1 MKKED
6 IEISSTKQ
14 GIVVAIDSTG
24 NFQELLA
31 ELRIRLKDS
40 PAEDWSS
47 EGQVMVDLGSRDVSQ
62 VEMTA
67 LESLFFEHGL
77 FLKRIISRPDL
88 PLEKIKSAAASSKGK
103 AKGKSSRTGKDSL
116 KVKNAPLPGTSGAEV
131 IQIKDLPAK
140 TNSKKPFSEST
151 KKRMGLNGLA
161 EPTEPNPRGP
171 NQEVAAT
178 TELEAIN
185 EMPADNREAANH
197 INLPSLEGPIAEH
210 GMGLGAPEE
219 TKRVIKNSIDQ
230 SDTLLVQRSLRSGQS
245 IQHTGSVVIMGDVN
259 PGAEVTAGG
268 NIVVMG
274 SFRGVAHAGARG
286 DESATITASRLR
298 PPQLRIAGHITRPP
312 DGEQGGPEVTETAR
326 IREGIVVI
334 ERY

>member
-6 IEISSTKQ
+6 IVISSTKQ
-14 GIVVAIDSTG
+14 GIVVAIDSAG

-31 ELRIRLKDS
+31 KLRIRLKDS

-47 EGQVMVDLGSRDVSQ
+47 EGQVMVDLGSRDVSK

-77 FLKRIISRPDL
+77 FLKRLISRPDL
-88 PLEKIKSAAASSKGK
+88 PLEKIKSAAASSKGN
-103 AKGKSSRTGKDSL
+103 AKGKSGQIVKDSP
-116 KVKNAPLPGTSGAEV
+116 KAKTAVRPGISGAEV
-131 IQIKDLPAK
+131 IQIKGLPAK
-140 TNSKKPFSEST
+140 TDPVQTFSEST
-151 KKRMGLNGLA
+151 RSIGLNGLA
-161 EPTEPNPRGP
+161 KPTESNRQEV

-178 TELEAIN
+178 TKVKTIN
-185 EMPADNREAANH
+185 EIPADNRETANH
-197 INLPSLEGPIAEH
+197 NNLPSLEGPIAEH
-210 GMGLGAPEE
+210 GMSLGASEE
-219 TKRVIKNSIDQ
+219 IKRVTKNTIDQ

-245 IQHTGSVVIMGDVN
+245 IHHTGSVVIMGDVN

-286 DESATITASRLR
+286 DESATITAFRLR
-298 PPQLRIAGHITRPP
+298 PTQLRIAGHITRPP

>member
-6 IEISSTKQ
+6 IVISSTKQ

-24 NFQELLA
+24 NFQELMA
-31 ELRIRLKDS
+31 KLRIRLKDS

-62 VEMTA
+62 IEMTA
-67 LESLFFEHGL
+67 LESLFFEYGL

-88 PLEKIKSAAASSKGK
+88 PSEKIKSAAVSSKGK
-103 AKGKSSRTGKDSL
+103 AKGKSSRNGKDSL
-116 KVKNAPLPGTSGAEV
+116 KVKAVTRPGTFGSEV
-131 IQIKDLPAK
+131 IQFMDLPAK
-140 TNSKKPFSEST
+140 TDSIQTFSEST
-151 KKRMGLNGLA
+151 KESIGLNSLA
-161 EPTEPNPRGP
+161 KPTEPNLRRA
-171 NQEVAAT
+171 NQEVAAS

-185 EMPADNREAANH
+185 EIPADKRGATNH
-197 INLPSLEGPIAEH
+197 SSLPSLEGTITEH
-210 GMGLGAPEE
+210 SMGLGAPDQ
-219 TKRVIKNSIDQ
+219 TDRVIKNAIDQ

-245 IQHTGSVVIMGDVN
+245 VHHTGSVVIMGDVN

-286 DESATITASRLR
+286 DESATITAFRLR
-298 PPQLRIAGHITRPP
+298 PTQLRIAGHITRPP